1 VRLAFPGADELAL
14 ACQTDDFRAAMDGV
28 PHPVYVH
35 SRRGAKAAALAVIWL
50 ALRHGWTGDR
60 ALELADEAGLPCRE
74 PRLRAFVRHYV
85 DVREMARFVVA
96 GAIVD

>member
-1 VRLAFPGADELAL
+1 
-14 ACQTDDFRAAMDGV
+14 MDRI

-35 SRRGAKAAALAVIWL
+35 SRHGGKAAALAVIWL

-60 ALELADEAGLPCRE
+60 AMELAREGGLPCQE
-74 PRLRAFVRHYV
+74 LRLREFIRHYV

-96 GAIVD
+96 GAVVD